1 MKSPVL
7 LCSAATLLV
16 LSACA
21 TAPSSERSV
30 TLRRGK
36 LIVTEAAPA
45 PAAPA
50 VVETPAPVAP
60 VAPAAPVE
68 AVTPALTVPEP
79 LVPVVVAP
87 TPVPPPPPVV
97 ETPPPAPVVAEPGM
111 VATRSGG
118 LVQLSWTLPASESGF
133 RAIEIMR
140 NTQEQA
146 SGRSRVRAVRAT
158 VTTLED
164 VVPDAAANY
173 WYWLKLTHAD
183 GTIENLGPY
192 SVPAKS

>member
-7 LCSAATLLV
+7 LCSAATLLA

-30 TLRRGK
+30 ILRRGK

-50 VVETPAPVAP
+50 VAEAPAPVAP
-60 VAPAAPVE
+60 VEPVVV
-68 AVTPALTVPEP
+68 VTPALTAPEP
-79 LVPVVVAP
+79 VAP
-87 TPVPPPPPVV
+87 VAVTPAPV
-97 ETPPPAPVVAEPGM
+97 PPPAPVVAPPPPPPVVVEPGI

-140 NTQEQA
+140 NTQEQP

-173 WYWLKLTHAD
+173 WYWLKLTHVD
-183 GTIENLGPY
+183 GTIENLGPFLA
-192 SVPAKS
+192 PAKS